1 MSKRVGF
8 IISSIFSVAVIVMY
22 FLNWIGSDVVG
33 NRGESLVSLGFD
45 SMDMLSG
52 AGKIF
57 GDLGS
62 SGTAAM
68 AACIVLLVLI
78 GVSVISLLLYVLLGI
93 IKGRGHKKWGN
104 IGMIISFL
112 ISGIVVIAPDVLE
125 SQEGMGALI
134 GVVLG
139 KSTTVIPVV
148 VMVLSILSIIFLN
161 ALDKG
166 KEISY
171 GGHGRGGRYDD
182 RYDNYDNNYDNNYDD
197 NYDDAYDDGYGS
209 QNDYHDDFAG
219 GAPVTPEKYCPACG
233 RVNPDYAVFCQQCGF
248 NFKEENDVVEEPEPY
263 TPPQPVEPEPY
274 TPPQPVE
281 PEPYVSPQQETTA
294 SRNVEWHK
302 ANDLLGNRND
312 DNNSGDTIRIN
323 L

>member
-22 FLNWIGSDVVG
+22 FLNWMGSEVVG
-33 NRGESLVSLGFD
+33 RGGASLVSLGFD
-45 SMDMLSG
+45 SMNILFDVGESL
-52 AGKIF
+52 

-62 SGTAAM
+62 AAM

-93 IKGRGHKKWGN
+93 IRGRGHKKWGN

-112 ISGIVVIAPDVLE
+112 ISGIVVIAPDVLG
-125 SQEGMGALI
+125 SQKEVGELI
-134 GVVLG
+134 GGLLG
-139 KSTTVIPVV
+139 EYTTVIPVV

-182 RYDNYDNNYDNNYDD
+182 RND
-197 NYDDAYDDGYGS
+197 NYDDAYDDGYES

-274 TPPQPVE
+274 
-281 PEPYVSPQQETTA
+281 VSPQQETTA